1 MTLESDTRENTTHV
15 GKHPWPIGCATV
27 IFCLLIIPVCVQ
39 AAEVGAL
46 QSDPLLKTNQLAS
59 MSLLPLPRHTQDS
72 TPPLSV

>member
-1 MTLESDTRENTTHV
+1 MTLENDTIENTRRTHV
-15 GKHPWPIGCATV
+15 PWPIGCATV

-46 QSDPLLKTNQLAS
+46 QSDPLLKTNRLAS